1 MEKHIRKPNRL
12 KGYDYST
19 PGAYFVTICVQGRH
33 NVLGKIV
40 GDGSPVPGNKQIGV
54 SLSEF
59 GGIVHDYIKRIS
71 EKYPDVLVDE
81 YVIMPNHIH
90 MLIGLTGK
98 PTGCAGG
105 TGNPSPTTSLG
116 NVIGWLKYQT
126 TKSINEFC
134 QEQGHRFWQRSY
146 HDHII
151 RTRPEYEQIR
161 QYIVSNP
168 ELWEQDC
175 FYDPDAL

>member
-19 PGAYFVTICVQGRH
+19 AGAYFITTCVREKH
-33 NVLGKIV
+33 CILSKIRVV
-40 GDGSPVPGNKQIGV
+40 GERIALPRVRIELTEIGIAV
-54 SLSEF
+54 EKA
-59 GGIVHDYIKRIS
+59 IKAIPDHYPNIS
-71 EKYPDVLVDE
+71 VDQ

-90 MLIGLTGK
+90 LLVIIEN
-98 PTGCAGG
+98 GG
-105 TGNPSPTTSLG
+105 SAMRSPTIPVVMNQMKGAVTKQ
-116 NVIGWLKYQT
+116 IGF
-126 TKSINEFC
+126 SV
-134 QEQGHRFWQRSY
+134 WQRSY